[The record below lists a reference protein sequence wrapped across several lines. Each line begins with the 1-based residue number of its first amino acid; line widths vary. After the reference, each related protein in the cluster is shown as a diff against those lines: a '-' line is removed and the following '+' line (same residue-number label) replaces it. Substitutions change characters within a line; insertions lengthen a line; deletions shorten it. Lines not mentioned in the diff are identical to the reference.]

1 MGKGRDSK
9 KGRGEAPK
17 AYRIARIARSRKD
30 GDEIKFTDYKG
41 EKRKGKYAPAATIFA
56 RNLDDKRGP
65 LMSIKFEDGFEID
78 QDEEFYNLYLQD
90 GVSLEFDMD
99 ELTSGGT
106 RGGKTRGKSKRRDD
120 DEDEED
126 SSDDE
131 DSDDEDGE
139 DPFA

>member
-1 MGKGRDSK
+1 MGKGRDK

-41 EKRKGKYAPAATIFA
+41 EKRKGKYAPAATVFA

-65 LMSIKFEDGFEID
+65 MMSIKFEDGFEINS
-78 QDEEFYNLYLQD
+78 DEEFYNFYLQD
-90 GVSLEFDMD
+90 GVSFEFDMD
-99 ELTSGGT
+99 ELAGTSGG
-106 RGGKTRGKSKRRDD
+106 KQSRGKSKRRDD
-120 DEDEED
+120 DEDEEESED
-126 SSDDE
+126 
-131 DSDDEDGE
+131 DSDDEDGD

>member
-1 MGKGRDSK
+1 MGKGRDNN

-41 EKRKGKYAPAATIFA
+41 EKRKGKYAPAATVFA

-65 LMSIKFEDGFEID
+65 MMSIKFEDGFEINS
-78 QDEEFYNLYLQD
+78 DEEFYNFYLQD
-90 GVSLEFDMD
+90 GVSFEFDMD
-99 ELTSGGT
+99 ELTSGG
-106 RGGKTRGKSKRRDD
+106 KPSRGKSSKRRDD
-120 DEDEED
+120 EDEEE
-126 SSDDE
+126 SDE

>member
-41 EKRKGKYAPAATIFA
+41 EKRKGKYAPAATVFA

-65 LMSIKFEDGFEID
+65 MMSIKFEDGFEINS
-78 QDEEFYNLYLQD
+78 DEEFYNFYLQD
-90 GVSLEFDMD
+90 GVSFEFDMD
-99 ELTSGGT
+99 ELGSGG
-106 RGGKTRGKSKRRDD
+106 KPSRGKSKRRDD
-120 DEDEED
+120 EEDEEESED
-126 SSDDE
+126 
-131 DSDDEDGE
+131 DSDDEDGD

>member
-41 EKRKGKYAPAATIFA
+41 EKRKGKYAPAATVFA

-65 LMSIKFEDGFEID
+65 MMSIKFEDGFEINS
-78 QDEEFYNLYLQD
+78 DEEFYNFYLQD
-90 GVSLEFDMD
+90 GVSFEFDMD
-99 ELTSGGT
+99 ELGTSGG
-106 RGGKTRGKSKRRDD
+106 KPSRGKSKRRDD
-120 DEDEED
+120 DEDEEE
-126 SSDDE
+126 SDE